1 MGVFILFSSALALEE
16 GAHHLLVFFLRDGLP
31 GVSVEFIHIL
41 CAMVNHLLHGA
52 IPIKFAFVVA
62 IFAVVETSGAVGMG
76 GTLVVGSERHAT
88 TLAKL
93 WQKCDGRRGVLIVC
107 S

>member
-1 MGVFILFSSALALEE
+1 M
-16 GAHHLLVFFLRDGLP
+16 LVFFLRDGLP